1 MAKAKVIK
9 LKHSCADFGLGELL
23 FVPIDGDEHEL
34 VRCYTTPSAVIR
46 ANRLPEELSGFA
58 VAYFSARSQGL
69 FEALGFEETG
79 DVEEDVL
86 NFFDRYASTPAELV
100 EGGDVAAE
108 GEPDPTK

>member
-9 LKHSCADFGLGELL
+9 LKHNCADFGLGELL
-23 FVPIDGDEHEL
+23 FVPVDGDEHEP

-46 ANRLPEELSGFA
+46 ANRLPEELAGFA

-69 FEALGFEETG
+69 FEALGFVETG

-86 NFFDRYASTPAELV
+86 NFFDRYASAPADIV
-100 EGGDVAAE
+100 EGEQEATEDE
-108 GEPDPTK
+108 QDPTK